1 MLVFGRHSL
10 NVGLTLLVFGGAI
23 GVWEMGVRLAQVPLY
38 LLPAPSLVFHT
49 LWTGAER
56 YLSAALITF
65 AQAVGGLVLGSSSA
79 VLLAMLMAFYPRL
92 EAGVM
97 SVAILIKSMPLAA
110 IAPLLTIWLGFGWQP
125 KVVIAALLVFFPMLV
140 NLATGLSAIE
150 PARVEQMI
158 AWNATRWQML
168 IHLRAPHCLPYFFA
182 ALKVTTPLA
191 LIGAVIAEWAGASGG
206 LGRTMWLAYTNLNL
220 PVMFAAIFILSAAG
234 IALYLIS
241 VFVERRAVFWVY
253 AERR

>member
-1 MLVFGRHSL
+1 MLVFGRHTLSA
-10 NVGLTLLVFGGAI
+10 GLTALVVGAVLA
-23 GVWEMGVRLAQVPLY
+23 VWETGVRIAQVPPY

-49 LWTGAER
+49 LRTGAEQ

-65 AQAVGGLVLGSSSA
+65 AQALGGLALGSGA
-79 VLLAMLMAFYPRL
+79 AILLAMLMAFYPRL

-140 NLATGLSAIE
+140 NLATGLGAIE
-150 PARVEQMI
+150 PARLEQMT
-158 AWNATRWQML
+158 AWNANRWQTL
-168 IHLRAPHCLPYFFA
+168 IYLRAPHCLPYFFA

-191 LIGAVIAEWAGASGG
+191 LIGSVIAEWAGASGG

-234 IALYLIS
+234 IALYLVS
-241 VFVERRAVFWVY
+241 VTIERRAVFWVY
-253 AERR
+253 TEGR